1 MSDSKFTILQKS
13 MWGLLQNI
21 ARLPRIKL
29 TDVEKRLQ
37 RLEDELALHDLLS
50 RYTYFYDGNDL
61 DGVMSVF
68 DDDCKLVNPR
78 GSYFGK
84 DAIRENY
91 AHLISTRRFSFHA
104 ATNIA
109 IRFLDDGDAVMSAF
123 YNSIGAYPS
132 GSLAMVGGTYVDKLS
147 KKNIDINVNP
157 FNLSTELKDIL
168 TDKWDKYNQ
177 VQSAIKDNSVNNS
190 RDSFRNNKIK
200 TDKTKLIQ
208 RFTKEEQQF
217 NSRLLSTF
225 ETMFSA
231 NSFHNLKGILHEE
244 GVFFGRMNREKA
256 CVYFYN
262 IFFGDNGSSEKFNL
276 EVNRGIS
283 MDNRPGEVV
292 LELRCSNFDPFT
304 DNVSIV
310 DKAFG
315 EKPDSSI
322 DETIYRFAFSFK
334 DEKIFTI
341 RVPRKSISE
350 NNKLKENN

>member
-1 MSDSKFTILQKS
+1 MSDSTFTILQKS

-78 GSYFGK
+78 GSYFGR

-147 KKNIDINVNP
+147 KKNGEWKIIERRITYNHRSRLAAENP
-157 FNLSTELKDIL
+157 FDAAKPAPKPTHPE
-168 TDKWDKYNQ
+168 T
-177 VQSAIKDNSVNNS
+177 S
-190 RDSFRNNKIK
+190 RDWI
-200 TDKTKLIQ
+200 
-208 RFTKEEQQF
+208 
-217 NSRLLSTF
+217 
-225 ETMFSA
+225 
-231 NSFHNLKGILHEE
+231 
-244 GVFFGRMNREKA
+244 GRDAQM
-256 CVYFYN
+256 
-262 IFFGDNGSSEKFNL
+262 
-276 EVNRGIS
+276 
-283 MDNRPGEVV
+283 
-292 LELRCSNFDPFT
+292 
-304 DNVSIV
+304 
-310 DKAFG
+310 
-315 EKPDSSI
+315 
-322 DETIYRFAFSFK
+322 
-334 DEKIFTI
+334 
-341 RVPRKSISE
+341 
-350 NNKLKENN
+350 